1 MKYYKLAFT
10 IPTKNTRYLENVFK
24 KIVSLWE
31 KMQNNT
37 KEHLIKS
44 KWLAICTLFM
54 NGEVYIIMVLILSEL
69 IHKFKQFKEILKLDY
84 W

>member
-44 KWLAICTLFM
+44 K
-54 NGEVYIIMVLILSEL
+54 
-69 IHKFKQFKEILKLDY
+69 
-84 W
+84 